1 MPTRRT
7 FIACLMASAA
17 VPALVPVAADTA
29 PLVLPPAVVPP
40 VVTMAGYWGHTNGGD
55 HYYDMGLGSKEAVLA
70 EMNELYPEGGYSVA
84 WCVPIPISV
93 PDDYGASLA
102 EWMAGCS
109 LRTHFA
115 TVILDRIEGYNEDAD
130 FEGDFAEELFRVD
143 KIQFFQECRAAF
155 DFALV
160 RAGRLDLIG
169 RDFSKEPLGDTDPV
183 LDQIEKDAALQ
194 LSLDKATR
202 SWFDRADLWDAGAR
216 TLTVSQETTIPHNED
231 MPDIAYEMVQV

>member
-29 PLVLPPAVVPP
+29 PLFQPAAVVPP
-40 VVTMAGYWGHTNGGD
+40 VVSTAGYWGYTNGD
-55 HYYDMGLGSKEAVLA
+55 DRYYDMGLGSKDAVLA

-115 TVILDRIEGYNEDAD
+115 TVILGLIEGWNEDAD
-130 FEGDFAEELFRVD
+130 FEGDFAEDLFRVD
-143 KIQFFQECRAAF
+143 KIQFLQECHAAF
-155 DFALV
+155 DFALI

-169 RDFSKEPLGDTDPV
+169 IDFSEKPLGDTDPV
-183 LDQIEKDAALQ
+183 LDQIENDAVLQ
-194 LSLDKATR
+194 SALDKATR
-202 SWFDRADLWDAGAR
+202 SWFDRANLWDAGTR
-216 TLTVSQETTIPHNED
+216 TLTLSQETEVPHNED
-231 MPDIAYEMVQV
+231 MPPEAYEMVQV